1 MFQLA
6 ANGRLKVETI
16 KVKLEDIA
24 ELWNLDVPDGQRLV
38 VTI

>member
-6 ANGRLKVETI
+6 AEGKLKIETLN
-16 KVKLEDIA
+16 VKLEQIA
-24 ELWNLDVPDGQRLV
+24 DLWNLDVPDGQRLV

>member
-6 ANGRLKVETI
+6 ADGKLKVETI
-16 KVKLEDIA
+16 EVKLRDIA
-24 ELWNLDVPDGQRLV
+24 DLWNMDVPVGKRLV